1 MKTPVLLLKD
11 IDVIKN
17 ITIRDFDSFGDRGL
31 EFDEKE
37 LGGNLFH
44 ATGEKWRILRERL
57 TGMRFAQTQIKVCMM
72 KLLSQFRVEP
82 SENTPKQLKCEPKR
96 MLQEPKGGL
105 RLNLIRRH

>member
-1 MKTPVLLLKD
+1 MIIISSYT
-11 IDVIKN
+11 
-17 ITIRDFDSFGDRGL
+17 R
-31 EFDEKE
+31 DEKYFSNPE
-37 LGGNLFH
+37 IFDPERFSIENKASLYPGAYFPFGLGP
-44 ATGEKWRILRERL
+44 RRCV
-57 TGMRFAQTQIKVCMM
+57 GMRFAQTQIKVCMM